1 MKIGS
6 IVYAKY
12 PRTHG
17 EGMGIIVKFQRGYV
31 SVINGAIIP
40 DRVKVFW
47 ALTSG
52 TDWYKVWDLEVINE
66 NR

>member
-17 EGMGIIVKFQRGYV
+17 EGMGIIVKFQRGGV
-31 SVINGAIIP
+31 LVGGIIP

>member
-12 PRTHG
+12 PRAHG
-17 EGMGIIVKFQRGYV
+17 EGMGIVVKFQKGQV
-31 SVINGAIIP
+31 HVHGIIP

-47 ALTSG
+47 ALTG
-52 TDWYKVWDLEVINE
+52 KTD
-66 NR
+66 

>member
-17 EGMGIIVKFQRGYV
+17 EGMGIVVKFQKGQV
-31 SVINGAIIP
+31 HVHGIIP

-47 ALTSG
+47 ALTG
-52 TDWYKVWDLEVINE
+52 KTDWYKTWDLERVCK
-66 NR
+66 